1 MNKPA
6 PPFPVSL
13 RRGAALAVLLAT
25 LALAACS
32 SGTGASEAA
41 ATTPHN
47 VTLTKEQQQSIRL
60 YTVEPSTFHRVV
72 DTTGTVDYDQNRST
86 AVLAPFSGPVTKVLV
101 SLGETVKQG
110 QPLATVASP
119 DFATALDGYR
129 KALAAARAAAK
140 VAATDSDLYAH
151 HAISQRENA
160 QAQSDA
166 VGTQSDSDAARQALL
181 ALHVDPQ
188 LVKAIEQGRPVA
200 NVQAVIRAPVA
211 GTVVQRTIAPGQL
224 LQAGSTACFTVADL
238 SQVWVMAQVFD
249 SDLATVKP
257 GDAAEVTIAGTDKT
271 LPGKVANVSPEVD
284 PDTRSVAARVVVDNP
299 GDLLKKQMYV
309 RVRIQSAAQA
319 NGLLVPVAAILR
331 DDENLPFVYVQEAD
345 GSYARRPVTL
355 GARTGDRSLVADG
368 LKAGDK
374 VVTAGGIFV
383 RFIQTQ

>member
-1 MNKPA
+1 MNKP
-6 PPFPVSL
+6 FPSQL
-13 RRGAALAVLLAT
+13 RLGVVAIVAA

-32 SGTGASEAA
+32 SGTGAPEVA

-47 VTLTKEQQQSIRL
+47 VTLTKEQQQSIQI

-72 DTTGTVDYDQNRST
+72 DTTGIVDYDQNRAT
-86 AVLAPFSGPVTKVLV
+86 AVLAPFSGPVIKVLV

-119 DFATALDGYR
+119 DFAAALDGYR

-140 VAATDSDLYAH
+140 VAATDNDLYAH

-166 VGTQSDSDAARQALL
+166 VGAQSDSDAARQALL

-200 NVQAVIRAPVA
+200 NVPAVIRAPVA
-211 GTVVQRTIAPGQL
+211 GTVVQRAITPGQL

-238 SQVWVMAQVFD
+238 SKVWVMAQVFG

-257 GDAAEVTIAGTDKT
+257 GDNAEVEIGSEGKS

-309 RVRIQSAAQA
+309 RVRIASAATA

-355 GARTGDRSLVADG
+355 GVRTGDRYQIADG

-374 VVTAGGIFV
+374 VVTQGGIFV

>member
-6 PPFPVSL
+6 PPFRVSL
-13 RRGAALAVLLAT
+13 RRGIALAALLAT
-25 LALAACS
+25 VALAACS
-32 SGTGASEAA
+32 SGSGASDPVAS
-41 ATTPHN
+41 TPHN
-47 VTLTKEQQQSIRL
+47 VTLTKEQQQSIEL
-60 YTVEPSTFHRVV
+60 VTVESSSFHRVV
-72 DTTGTVDYDQNRST
+72 DTTGVVDYDQNRST

-119 DFATALDGYR
+119 DFAAAVDGYR
-129 KALAAARAAAK
+129 KALAAARAAAQ
-140 VAATDSDLYAH
+140 VAATDKDLYAH

-166 VGTQSDSDAARQALL
+166 VGAQSDSDAARQALL
-181 ALHVDPQ
+181 ALHVDPAV
-188 LVKAIEQGRPVA
+188 VKDIEQGRPVA
-200 NVQAVIRAPVA
+200 NLPGVIRAPVA
-211 GTVVQRTIAPGQL
+211 GTVVQRSITPGQL

-238 SQVWVMAQVFD
+238 SKVWVLAQVFD

-257 GDAAEVTIAGTDKT
+257 GDSAEVEIGGPGKA
-271 LPGKVANVSPEVD
+271 LPGKVANLSPEVD

-309 RVRIQSAAQA
+309 RVRIQSAETA

-355 GARTGDRSLVADG
+355 GARTGDRILVADG

-374 VVTAGGIFV
+374 VVTEGGIFV